1 MRKLLYSVCFGL
13 ILCLGIYS
21 YNSFNTK
28 EVSILNNDILNDYE
42 DIIIKRGNE
51 NGNNNSDLYFARAV
65 FRNDDTH
72 RLILPKARNER

>member
-1 MRKLLYSVCFGL
+1 MRKLLYAVCFGL

-28 EVSILNNDILNDYE
+28 QVSILNNDILNDYE

-51 NGNNNSDLYFARAV
+51 NG
-65 FRNDDTH
+65 
-72 RLILPKARNER
+72 